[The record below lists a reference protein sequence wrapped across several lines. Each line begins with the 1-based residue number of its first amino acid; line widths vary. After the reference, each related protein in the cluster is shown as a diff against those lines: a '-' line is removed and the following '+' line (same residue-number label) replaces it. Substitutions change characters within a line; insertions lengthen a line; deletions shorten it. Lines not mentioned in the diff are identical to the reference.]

1 MNEETGE
8 PRLKLKSRPG
18 DAEGE
23 GGGGGKEEGKE
34 EPLKF
39 EWEKEGRAAPREDYA
54 KNLQLRDQPFG
65 IEVRNVKCFKCGKLG
80 HYNTDKIVSMSE
92 LQLEVYRNKQYF
104 CHAHCSNDIYSV
116 ELLIRDTL
124 KGTNLSRKDNLKYLF
139 VHTLPLYKGQGMV
152 PSMSIIPRFLYRQSS
167 NLLSPGTLYS
177 LFSSVHSMDRPSP
190 TRPRPQ
196 PPPPSPSKTLTQWR
210 MVSSSDSV

>member
-1 MNEETGE
+1 MGKANPLHFMYQPPPGLEKGNVKIVQTIQASILYIINELWTDKTKEKDVNEETGE

-104 CHAHCSNDIYSV
+104 CHARCSNDIYSE

-124 KGTNLSRKDNLKYLF
+124 KGTNLSTKDNLKYLF
-139 VHTLPLYKGQGMV
+139 VHTLPLYKGQGMGPKYVHYSEV
-152 PSMSIIPRFLYRQSS
+152 PL
-167 NLLSPGTLYS
+167 
-177 LFSSVHSMDRPSP
+177 
-190 TRPRPQ
+190 
-196 PPPPSPSKTLTQWR
+196 
-210 MVSSSDSV
+210 